1 MAGGYVDSSS
11 SRLVSTELLVDGDST
26 WVEAAPL
33 PLAMDGLRTVSID
46 NTIIST
52 GEEITFY

>member
-1 MAGGYVDSSS
+1 MAGGWATNYQ
-11 SRLVSTELLVDGDST
+11 LASTEMLVAGASS

-33 PLAMDGLRTVSID
+33 PIAMHGLQAVSID